1 MRGLSPSIRWLREM
15 VAIPS
20 VNPMGREDLPAAIVG
35 EQRVAEFV
43 ANELARLG
51 LDVSLVGS
59 PGRQS
64 VLAEASVGPDAET
77 IVVASHLDTVPVD
90 GMQIDPFDPVIRDE
104 RLYGRGSCDTKSGMA
119 ALLEAVARVH
129 ERGSLRRNLIV
140 VGEADEEHRS
150 AGAYDI
156 LAALGGRRPDW
167 AIATEPTG
175 LRLIHA
181 HKGVVHARVRAHGR
195 ACHSSDPSAGR
206 NAIVLLARAI
216 LAIEASAAVFLERPH
231 PDLGP
236 ATLSIGVVRGG
247 HAPNIVPDDAWLWV
261 DRRTLPSEGHA
272 SVQREL
278 EAVLAQAGLEGEV
291 VIDSCREEKP
301 PLGNVSD
308 SVPVRAAGQA
318 LASLGLPA
326 GVATVAFGTDAGVF
340 SREGIASVVI
350 GPGSIEL
357 AHTANEFVPIGEVET
372 MARIFERLLETPGAR

>member
-43 ANELARLG
+43 AAELARLG

-64 VLAEASVGPDAET
+64 VLAEARVGPDAET

-90 GMQIDPFDPVIRDE
+90 GMQIDPFDPVIRDD

-119 ALLEAVARVH
+119 ALLEAVGHVL
-129 ERGSLRRNLIV
+129 ERGTLRRNLIV

-156 LAALGGRRPDW
+156 LAALAGRRPDW

-216 LAIEASAAVFLERPH
+216 LAIESSAAVFLERPH

-247 HAPNIVPDDAWLWV
+247 QAPNIVPDDAWLWV
-261 DRRTLPSEGHA
+261 DRRTLPTEGHA

-308 SVPVRAAGQA
+308 SLPVRATGQA

>member
-43 ANELARLG
+43 GNELARLG
-51 LDVSLVGS
+51 LDVALVGS

-64 VLAEASVGPDAET
+64 VLAEARVGPAAET

-90 GMQIDPFDPVIRDE
+90 GMQIDPFDPVIRDD

-119 ALLEAVARVH
+119 ALLEAVARVL

-156 LAALGGRRPDW
+156 LAALAGRRPDW

-261 DRRTLPSEGHA
+261 DRRTLPCEGHA

-278 EAVLAQAGLEGEV
+278 EDVLAQAGLEGEV

-301 PLGNVSD
+301 PLGNTSD
-308 SVPVRAAGQA
+308 SVPVHATGQA

-326 GVATVAFGTDAGVF
+326 GVGTVAFGTDAGVF

-372 MARIFERLLETPGAR
+372 MARIFERLLETSGVR

>member
-43 ANELARLG
+43 GHELSRLG
-51 LDVSLVGS
+51 LDVSLVGT

-64 VLAEASVGPDAET
+64 VLAEARVGSDAET

-119 ALLEAVARVH
+119 ALLEALARVL

-156 LAALGGRRPDW
+156 LAALAGQRPDW

-301 PLGNVSD
+301 PLGNLSD
-308 SVPVRAAGQA
+308 SLPVRAAGQA

>member
-43 ANELARLG
+43 GNELRRLG
-51 LDVSLVGS
+51 LDVALVGN

-64 VLAEASVGPDAET
+64 VLAEARVGPAAET

-90 GMQIDPFDPVIRDE
+90 GMQIDPFDPVIRDD

-119 ALLEAVARVH
+119 ALLEAVARVL
-129 ERGSLRRNLIV
+129 ERGTLRRNLIV

-156 LAALGGRRPDW
+156 LAALAGRRPDW

-261 DRRTLPSEGHA
+261 DRRTLPCEGHA

-278 EAVLAQAGLEGEV
+278 EDVLAQAGLEGEV
-291 VIDSCREEKP
+291 VIESCREAKP
-301 PLGNVSD
+301 PLGNASD
-308 SVPVRAAGQA
+308 SVPVHAAGQA

-326 GVATVAFGTDAGVF
+326 GVGTVAFGTDAGVF

-372 MARIFERLLETPGAR
+372 MARIFERLLETSGVR

>member
-1 MRGLSPSIRWLREM
+1 MRGLSPSIRWLRDM

-43 ANELARLG
+43 GNALSRLG
-51 LDVSLVGS
+51 LDVALVGN

-64 VLAEASVGPDAET
+64 VLAEARVGPDAET
-77 IVVASHLDTVPVD
+77 ILIASHLDTVPVD

-119 ALLEAVARVH
+119 ALLEAVERVL
-129 ERGSLRRNLIV
+129 ERGTLRRNLIV

-150 AGAYDI
+150 AGVYDV
-156 LAALGGRRPDW
+156 LASLGGRRPDW
-167 AIATEPTG
+167 ALATEPTG

-181 HKGVVHARVRAHGR
+181 HKGVVHARVRARGR

-247 HAPNIVPDDAWLWV
+247 QAPNIVPDDAWLWV
-261 DRRTLPSEGHA
+261 DRRTLPSEGHE

-278 EAVLAQAGLEGEV
+278 EAVLARAGLAGEV

-301 PLGNVSD
+301 PLGNAAD
-308 SVPVRAAGQA
+308 AAPVRAVGQA
-318 LASLGLPA
+318 LTSLGLPA
-326 GVATVAFGTDAGVF
+326 ERAPVAFGTDAGVF